1 MDNIKNNDYYL
12 ARLKYHFDR
21 ITKVMNN
28 ITYDIYSEDED
39 LQDITMFNI
48 IQISENVKQLTDEYK
63 RENSDIP
70 WQDIYGLR
78 NRLVHDYGN
87 VVLDIVYETLTE
99 DIPELRKSLF
109 EKE

>member
-1 MDNIKNNDYYL
+1 
-12 ARLKYHFDR
+12 
-21 ITKVMNN
+21 MNN

-87 VVLDIVYETLTE
+87 VVLDIVYETLTK

-109 EKE
+109 EKKKYK